1 MSPTT
6 SPPGASVG
14 ETDSPAVASFGT
26 AVARQRTWRTV
37 DIVVAAVLAVAF
49 GVLFRFWGI
58 LWSAMDPVFAGFKP
72 AGGAMYG
79 VWLMAGVVGALIIR
93 KPGAAIFVELIAAVV
108 ESLLGSTWGTS
119 TVVYGFVQ
127 GLGAELIFLLFLYRR
142 WTLPVT
148 ALAGAVV
155 GVGAAVLDFVYY
167 YAEWTAGWKIAHLSI
182 VTASAAIVAG
192 VVSWLLVRALAAT
205 GVLAPFPAGRE
216 QPTT

>member
-1 MSPTT
+1 MTPTT
-6 SPPGASVG
+6 TSSEPSAA
-14 ETDSPAVASFGT
+14 TSFGAAT
-26 AVARQRTWRTV
+26 ARTRNWRTV

-49 GVLFRFWGI
+49 GILFRAWGI
-58 LWSAMDPVFAGFKP
+58 LWSALDPTFAGFKP
-72 AGGAMYG
+72 AGGAIYG

-108 ESLLGSTWGTS
+108 ESLLGSSWGTS

-127 GLGAELIFLLFLYRR
+127 GLGAELVFLLFLYRR

-155 GVGAAVLDFVYY
+155 GVGAALLDFVYY
-167 YAEWTAGWKIAHLSI
+167 YSAWTAGWKIAHLSI
-182 VTASAAIVAG
+182 VTASAAIAAG
-192 VVSWLLVRALAAT
+192 VVSWLLVRAIAAT

-216 QPTT
+216 QRTT